1 MHRPMV
7 NRPSIL
13 CFAVCFPRYGLGSV
27 GYCLLILCVSVQWSM
42 IVESL
47 VNGTVLH
54 VSFANLMLLDKT
66 ASIIIIFWSVCDSM
80 CILKVSGPEK
90 DFKTCKIIKRLRC
103 RTFFNACITWRS
115 LCGPYGGLLKLA
127 APGNQGLLAPSKEFN
142 ILSEE
147 SDGCGKKE
155 NRYIYIYHSI

>member
-1 MHRPMV
+1 
-7 NRPSIL
+7 
-13 CFAVCFPRYGLGSV
+13 
-27 GYCLLILCVSVQWSM
+27 
-42 IVESL
+42 
-47 VNGTVLH
+47 
-54 VSFANLMLLDKT
+54 
-66 ASIIIIFWSVCDSM
+66 M

-115 LCGPYGGLLKLA
+115 LCDPYGGLLKLA

-155 NRYIYIYHSI
+155 NRYIYIHIASSSNSTSMMGADPSKRDRGMVVLQLLRC